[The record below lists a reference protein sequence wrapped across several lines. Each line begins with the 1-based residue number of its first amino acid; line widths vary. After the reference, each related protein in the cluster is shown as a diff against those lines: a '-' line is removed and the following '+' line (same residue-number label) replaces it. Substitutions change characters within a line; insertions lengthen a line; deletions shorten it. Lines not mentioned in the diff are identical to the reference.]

1 MPTNETAAQV
11 QTDSLRIS
19 LGNCWVGG
27 DGCSVQQLLSDL
39 FCLKTGPFL
48 PENEACLS
56 RGGPEGTLSQ
66 VGTLTRTEPRAGSEA
81 ELEEK
86 LQPQKWNQ
94 RRGEEVTVS
103 LRGFSAVSHQ
113 HWVHGIWGL
122 KERVGTALEMK
133 EETEQALS

>member
-1 MPTNETAAQV
+1 M
-11 QTDSLRIS
+11 
-19 LGNCWVGG
+19 
-27 DGCSVQQLLSDL
+27 
-39 FCLKTGPFL
+39 
-48 PENEACLS
+48 
-56 RGGPEGTLSQ
+56 
-66 VGTLTRTEPRAGSEA
+66 GTLTRTEPRAGSEA

-122 KERVGTALEMK
+122 KERVGKARTGFQVVTVCPLTGCLAMVAMAADPLGASDRHFPEVTPNFPSEGK
-133 EETEQALS
+133 EAVPQHR